1 MNMNRN
7 LNLKIKE
14 SIKTKQMS
22 ENLFLLCL
30 ACLNEKITYSE
41 RIETR
46 LEKQRDIIA
55 NAALKNGIDR
65 KDISQK
71 IIAISKK
78 DYPTFK
84 QIAAVSDTIESGDY
98 TYVSGLIPTKGHI
111 HFKTEDE
118 MKSDLERK
126 SVKKK
131 IDIGLEGFYE
141 MCDYVEKQIMY
152 DSLTEDMKKLLK
164 NLKTKTYDYPF
175 ILQTFKF
182 YHTDIEKAVQ
192 KNKPFESAYNKCQYI
207 CGIVKK
213 KLPDMDYRLQW
224 QKRADE
230 SFWMNNAKVIL
241 SGEESLESM
250 LYIQC
255 EKYPD
260 SMYYGQEEYVEQ
272 RLKDAI
278 EVLKKNRD

>member
-1 MNMNRN
+1 MNRN

-14 SIKTKQMS
+14 SIETKQLS
-22 ENLFLLCL
+22 ENLLLLCL
-30 ACLNEKITYSE
+30 ACLHEKITYSE

-55 NAALKNGIDR
+55 KVALENGIDR

-71 IIAISKK
+71 IVTILKK

-84 QIAAVSDTIESGDY
+84 QITAVSDTIESGDY
-98 TYVSGLIPTKGHI
+98 IFISGLIPTKGHI

-175 ILQTFKF
+175 ILQTFKS
-182 YHTDIEKAVQ
+182 YCTDIEKGIQ
-192 KNKPFESAYNKCQYI
+192 RNNPFKSAYNKCQYV

-213 KLPDMDYRLQW
+213 KLPDMDDRLRQ
-224 QKRADE
+224 QKKADE
-230 SFWMNNAKVIL
+230 KLMNMDV
-241 SGEESLESM
+241 SGFNEMGAS
-250 LYIQC
+250 Y
-255 EKYPD
+255 
-260 SMYYGQEEYVEQ
+260 Q
-272 RLKDAI
+272 RQT
-278 EVLKKNRD
+278 RDISNKLDGLW